1 MLLSIDTDDILYT
14 VLTASEELKAA
25 ISGGIYNTD
34 RPEGSDREDITIN
47 TISVNGEFPQGGTSN
62 VNIHVPDKPLKI
74 KGQEQTKIDRET
86 LRAITRLV
94 VSVLEAAAVE
104 GLTFWVSNVTTI
116 AEPAIKQ
123 HYANLRITWNIQK
136 KTNN

>member
-1 MLLSIDTDDILYT
+1 MFLSLDTDDILYAI
-14 VLTASEELKAA
+14 LSASPELKAA

-34 RPEGSDREDITIN
+34 RPEGSDKVDITIN

-62 VNIHVPDKPLKI
+62 VNIHTTDKTLKI
-74 KGQEQTKIDRET
+74 KGQEQRKVDREL
-86 LRAITRLV
+86 LRATTRLV
-94 VSVLEAAAVE
+94 ISVLEAAAVE
-104 GLTFWVSNVTTI
+104 GLTFWVSNEAII

>member
-1 MLLSIDTDDILYT
+1 MFLSLDTDDILYAI
-14 VLTASEELKAA
+14 LSASPELKAA

-34 RPEGSDREDITIN
+34 RPEGSDTVDITIN

-62 VNIHVPDKPLKI
+62 VNIHTPDKALKI
-74 KGQEQTKIDRET
+74 KGQEQRKADREL
-86 LRAITRLV
+86 LRATTRLV
-94 VSVLEAAAVE
+94 VSALEAAAVE
-104 GLTFWVSNVTTI
+104 GLTFWVSNETII

-123 HYANLRITWNIQK
+123 HYTNLRITWNIQK